1 MTDAKAAQDL
11 NLQVLITAEK
21 NPRGIPAA
29 KFIVSYKIINVVN
42 DWVVIFY

>member
-1 MTDAKAAQDL
+1 MTDAKASQDL

-29 KFIVSYKIINVVN
+29 KFIVSNKTINVIN